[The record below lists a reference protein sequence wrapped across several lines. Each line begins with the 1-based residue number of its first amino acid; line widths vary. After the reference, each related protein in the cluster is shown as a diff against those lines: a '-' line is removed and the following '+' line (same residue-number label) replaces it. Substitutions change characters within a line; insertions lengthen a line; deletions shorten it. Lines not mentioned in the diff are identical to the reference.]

1 MKKLFWIGIFCL
13 QATYC
18 LSQNTSKEYNQD
30 DSATV
35 FISFVIETD
44 GTINKVK
51 LEKIECTNCSKKDKN
66 RLGDEAIKV
75 VKEMPKLP
83 NHKKRTKYL
92 LPVKIK
98 TQD

>member
-13 QATYC
+13 QVTFC
-18 LSQNTSKEYNQD
+18 HSQNTSKEYNQN

-35 FISFVIETD
+35 FISFVIESD

-51 LEKIECTNCSKKDKN
+51 LEKIECTNCSKKDKKKIGN
-66 RLGDEAIKV
+66 EAIKV
-75 VKEMPKLP
+75 VNEMPKLP

-92 LPVKIK
+92 LPIKIK
-98 TQD
+98 TKD